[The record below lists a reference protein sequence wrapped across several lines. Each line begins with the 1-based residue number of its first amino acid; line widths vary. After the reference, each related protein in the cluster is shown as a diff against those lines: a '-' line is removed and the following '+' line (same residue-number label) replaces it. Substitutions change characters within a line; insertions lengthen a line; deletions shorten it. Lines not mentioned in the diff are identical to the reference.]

1 MSGFANQIIGGLSKL
16 IRPAIQSP
24 NYKPSSAGWTINQ
37 DGSAEFNDATFRGT
51 VVINSAGTALL
62 VYDGTPAAGNL
73 ILSLSAFAGND
84 VYGNNYPGG
93 ICTTNANGTAS
104 NAGYTARWN
113 PTDPLSGVQPLSL
126 AFINNLQCGL
136 ISQPE
141 LIVESATSDLVLE
154 AGPASFLR
162 ALADN
167 IFIGQAGAALS
178 KMQFGAGAPGGYYH
192 EDGNLSGGITT
203 GGTTFD
209 LQPISG
215 LSDYGTAIS
224 GTTWTAPVTA
234 VYLINATIEVKG
246 TFSSGI
252 RTALGINTSTGLLV
266 QDDTPIPAANQW
278 TKQVTLCK
286 YLLAGTTV
294 TITSFMAS
302 GTSLS
307 IFNSSF
313 AFHRLL

>member
-1 MSGFANQIIGGLSKL
+1 MSGFTDSIVGGVGSL
-16 IRPAIQSP
+16 IRQYIKSP
-24 NYKPSSAGWTINQ
+24 NYAKGVSGWSINQ

-51 VVINSAGTALL
+51 VVIDAAGTSLL
-62 VYDGTPAAGNL
+62 IYDGAPAAGNL
-73 ILSLSAFAGND
+73 ILSLSAFAGTD

-104 NAGYTARWN
+104 NAGYTSRWN

-136 ISQPE
+136 ISQLE
-141 LIVESATSDLVLE
+141 LFVQSTTNDLVLQ
-154 AGPASFLR
+154 AGPGNFLR

-167 IFIGQAGAALS
+167 IFIGQAGATLS
-178 KMQFGAGAPGGYYH
+178 KIQFGAGAPGGYYH
-192 EDGNLSGGITT
+192 EDGNLSGGINT
-203 GGTTFD
+203 GGTTFNLESID
-209 LQPISG
+209 G
-215 LSDYGTAIS
+215 LSDYGSAIV
-224 GTTWTAPVTA
+224 GNTWTAPVNA
-234 VYLINATIEVKG
+234 VYLINASIDVHG

-252 RTALGINTSTGLLV
+252 RTAFAINTSSGLVV
-266 QDDTPIPAANQW
+266 QDDTLIPAANQW

-294 TITSFMAS
+294 TITSFMPS

-313 AFHRLL
+313 AFHRML